1 MRKSNLIP
9 KFISVMLTLS
19 LLFSMVPLSVSATT
33 ENDSNTSVSNEMS
46 VSGVNSLGNMI
57 AKTLG
62 EQHTEVAENN
72 GNSIYSITVEENI
85 ATASFQTDI
94 DATLV
99 VAVYNEA
106 ADALIA
112 SGTVEVSSDDNEAE
126 VEIEIDTMPQYFYLK
141 GFLIDSENYK
151 PICTAYE
158 SPNYT
163 EEMQE
168 FFAKT
173 TEDFAQDSLLNL
185 DDDITNNFAVYK
197 DSVIMLATDE
207 SGTNTLSYDLSTD
220 TYTIENAD
228 EIALAMQ
235 AGDIFVYNHES
246 VDAVIVKIAEIT
258 TDGTTATITGADTV
272 VEEVFEY
279 VRIEATGEKGNYTED
294 SSTLDP
300 DLTPY
305 PNTYRLRRGVDVTAS
320 ETISEKYEVSSE
332 LGDNCKITGTLTFGL
347 TASAKV
353 YVSPSYSYAEVKFDY
368 SIGATLTFEG
378 EASKDYKLKGYN
390 LPLAY
395 GAIIISITPT
405 VKFESSVN
413 ITCSGTLSGTV
424 GACVDTDSG
433 YRSLNKDPEF
443 KPEFK
448 AEGKIYIGIALEA
461 KVSVLAVVA
470 QASVTGELGV
480 EVEGKLCGAVTF
492 DDNEAHDCK
501 ACIDGDINAK
511 ISVTLSIGL
520 LELESLTYTKPFE
533 YTTKIADFYYSLTYN
548 EFAFT
553 PCPHLRYKVTV
564 VVNDKNNFPVES
576 ALVNSNYY
584 TDSNGVATL
593 KLPNGTYNISAS
605 HNDLTASQQVTVKDS
620 ATTVILTL
628 GGSSGSGSGENIPG
642 GGFVSNGDVVSIATG
657 SSHSAAVTKDGT
669 LYMWGANNN
678 HCLGDNV
685 TTTAH
690 SPIKVSG
697 SNSLIP
703 ENSVKSVSLGYQHTA
718 VILTDGSLYTWGYNN
733 CGQLGNGNTGSTYLP
748 QKIMENVKSVSLSY
762 SHSAAIT
769 TDGSLYMWGSN
780 DNGQLGNGTTNN
792 SSSPI
797 KIMDNVKSV
806 SLGYAH
812 SAAVTEDGVL
822 YVWGFGTHGQ
832 IGNNTY
838 SDNYRA
844 HTELSPVKIMENVA
858 SVSLG
863 NHHSAAI
870 TTDGNLYVWG
880 HNYYGQIGDGTTTRR
895 TYPVKIANNIAK
907 VSLGEETTFAFTND
921 GALYGWG
928 YNNYGQ
934 LGNGKTINVS
944 VPQKIMSNAV
954 MAAPSLSGSHTAILT
969 SGGDVYTCGHN
980 AQGQL
985 GNGTTTNSIVLN
997 QIEICDHTPSLT
1009 DAGISY
1015 NIDMSD
1021 LNYNFASN
1029 GDVVSVAT
1037 GDTHSAAVTKDG
1049 TLYMWGAN
1057 YNHCLGDNVTTT
1069 AHSPIKVSGS
1079 NSLIPENSVKSVSL
1093 GYQHTAV
1100 ILTDGSLYTWGY
1112 NNCGQLGNGNT
1123 GSTYLPQKIME
1134 NVKSVSLSYSHS
1146 AAITTDG
1153 SLYMW
1158 GSNDNGQL
1166 GNGTTNNSSSPIKIM
1181 DNVKSVSL
1189 GYAHSA
1195 AVTEDGVLYV
1205 WGFGTHGQIGNN
1217 TYSDNYRAHTELSP
1231 VKIMENVASVSLGNH
1246 HSAAI
1251 TTDGNLYVWG
1261 HNYYGQI
1268 GDGTTTRRTYP
1279 VKIANN
1285 IAKVSLG
1292 RETTFA
1298 FTNDGA
1304 LYGWGYNYHGQLGN
1318 GTTTNVSVPQKI
1330 MSDVVMAAPSVLGA
1344 YTAILTSGGDV
1355 YTCGHNAQGQ
1365 LGTGTTD
1372 NCYTLTKIDIYDH
1385 TPYLTAADN
1394 NPTSTYGLLRAT
1406 AVPKRTATFNGLMAN
1421 ATYNFYSIKTKKA
1434 ENVMSSENLLYV
1446 DQVTADQNGSITI
1459 SYYPDEA
1466 YSTPFEFVANLTRIH
1481 MQNTEITV
1489 PEYYYNGTEQRFN
1502 PVIKFGEY
1510 TLTEGIDYE
1519 FEGISKATASGEY
1532 VVNICGK
1539 GNFVGKISTSFVI
1552 NKVSVANLKVEGLGE
1567 IQYSGNALTPEIT
1580 VTDGNRTL
1588 IKDTDYTV
1596 EYQNNTNLG
1605 IGIAVVKGID
1615 NYTDRQICWFDIV
1628 ECELTAE
1635 MIKLN
1640 TKQLYTGQAVTPE
1653 ITVSNGE
1660 NTLIKDIDYTVEF
1673 KNNVEIG
1680 TARAVIT
1687 GMGNYTGSVEMEFE
1701 ICEGVYGDADRDC
1714 DVNVNDVT
1722 AIQLHLAQLKEFS
1735 ELELKYCDVDGDGA
1749 VTITDATYVQLYL
1762 AGYIENFSVM

>member
-870 TTDGNLYVWG
+870 TTDSNLYVWG
-880 HNYYGQIGDGTTTRR
+880 YNYNGEIGDGTTTRR
-895 TYPVKIANNIAK
+895 A
-907 VSLGEETTFAFTND
+907 
-921 GALYGWG
+921 
-928 YNNYGQ
+928 
-934 LGNGKTINVS
+934 
-944 VPQKIMSNAV
+944 
-954 MAAPSLSGSHTAILT
+954 
-969 SGGDVYTCGHN
+969 
-980 AQGQL
+980 
-985 GNGTTTNSIVLN
+985 
-997 QIEICDHTPSLT
+997 
-1009 DAGISY
+1009 
-1015 NIDMSD
+1015 
-1021 LNYNFASN
+1021 
-1029 GDVVSVAT
+1029 
-1037 GDTHSAAVTKDG
+1037 
-1049 TLYMWGAN
+1049 
-1057 YNHCLGDNVTTT
+1057 
-1069 AHSPIKVSGS
+1069 
-1079 NSLIPENSVKSVSL
+1079 
-1093 GYQHTAV
+1093 
-1100 ILTDGSLYTWGY
+1100 
-1112 NNCGQLGNGNT
+1112 
-1123 GSTYLPQKIME
+1123 
-1134 NVKSVSLSYSHS
+1134 
-1146 AAITTDG
+1146 
-1153 SLYMW
+1153 
-1158 GSNDNGQL
+1158 
-1166 GNGTTNNSSSPIKIM
+1166 
-1181 DNVKSVSL
+1181 
-1189 GYAHSA
+1189 
-1195 AVTEDGVLYV
+1195 
-1205 WGFGTHGQIGNN
+1205 
-1217 TYSDNYRAHTELSP
+1217 
-1231 VKIMENVASVSLGNH
+1231 
-1246 HSAAI
+1246 
-1251 TTDGNLYVWG
+1251 
-1261 HNYYGQI
+1261 
-1268 GDGTTTRRTYP
+1268 YP